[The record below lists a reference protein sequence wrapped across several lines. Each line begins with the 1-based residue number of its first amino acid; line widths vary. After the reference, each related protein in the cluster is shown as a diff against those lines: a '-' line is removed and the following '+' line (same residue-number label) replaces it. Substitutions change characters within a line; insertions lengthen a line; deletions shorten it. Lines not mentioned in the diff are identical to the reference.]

1 MPTLS
6 TTSLENAM
14 DPLAQSLKGRTAIV
28 SGGARGIGRAIA
40 EDFLRCGAN
49 VVIVDSG
56 VGMAG
61 EPQEP
66 NLADRVVADKE
77 CAAAV
82 CGDIAD
88 PEVVRRAVLLA
99 RSRFGA
105 VDILVNNA
113 AILRDAMI
121 FKASR
126 EDWDAVIRTNL
137 SGAFQLLAEA
147 TPVMRDQVKAGRTPG
162 SIINIVSSSGI
173 YGNFGQYAYSASKAG
188 MIGLTRAVAH
198 DLARSGITCNAVAP
212 FAATRVTESLPPANE
227 SLAAYK
233 RRALSIPA
241 IYVARLVSFLAAPAS
256 LHISGQ
262 LFAVRG
268 RETMLCSQAR
278 PAVQV
283 LQQTGGSTI
292 SELTEALGEFQPA
305 YTALQTDI
313 EAFGGD
319 PVV

>member
-1 MPTLS
+1 MKPD
-6 TTSLENAM
+6 EQ
-14 DPLAQSLKGRTAIV
+14 PLKGRTAIV

-40 EDFLRCGAN
+40 DDFLRCGAN
-49 VVIVDSG
+49 IVIVDPG

-61 EPQEP
+61 EAQEP
-66 NLADRVVADKE
+66 GLADQVAAGRN

-88 PEVVRRAVLLA
+88 PQVVRQAVALA

-113 AILRDAMI
+113 AILRDSMI

-126 EDWDAVIRTNL
+126 EDWDAVLRTNL

-147 TPVMRDQVKAGRTPG
+147 TPLMREQVKAGRTPG
-162 SIINIVSSSGI
+162 SIVNIVSSSGI
-173 YGNFGQYAYSASKAG
+173 YGNFGQHAYSASKAG

-198 DLARSGITCNAVAP
+198 DLARSGIACNAVAP

-227 SLAAYK
+227 NLAAYK
-233 RRALSIPA
+233 RRALTVPA
-241 IYVARLVSFLAAPAS
+241 VYVARLVSFLAAPAS

-268 RETMLCSQAR
+268 RDTMLFSQAR
-278 PAVQV
+278 PAAHI
-283 LQQTGGSTI
+283 LQQPGGSTI
-292 SELTEALGEFQPA
+292 MDLTEAVREWQPVF
-305 YTALQTDI
+305 TLLETDI
-313 EAFGGD
+313 DAFGGD

>member
-1 MPTLS
+1 MNLPMKPDEQL
-6 TTSLENAM
+6 LN
-14 DPLAQSLKGRTAIV
+14 GRTAIV

-40 EDFLRCGAN
+40 AELLGSGAN

-56 VGMAG
+56 VGIAG
-61 EPQEP
+61 EPQQP
-66 NLADRVVADKE
+66 RLADEVFAGDER
-77 CAAAV
+77 AAGL

-88 PEVVRRAVLLA
+88 PRVARDAVALA

-126 EDWDAVIRTNL
+126 DDWDAVIRTNL

-147 TPVMRDQVKAGRTPG
+147 TPVMRDQVKAGRIPG

-188 MIGLTRAVAH
+188 LIGLMRAVAH
-198 DLARSGITCNAVAP
+198 DLARAGITCNAVAP
-212 FAATRVTESLPPANE
+212 FAATRVTESLPPADEN
-227 SLAAYK
+227 LAAY
-233 RRALSIPA
+233 RRGALTVPA
-241 IYVARLVSFLAAPAS
+241 VYVARLVSFLAAPAS
-256 LHISGQ
+256 SHISGQ

-268 RETMLCSQAR
+268 RDTMLFSQAR
-278 PAVQV
+278 PAAHI
-283 LQQTGGSTI
+283 LQHPGGSTI
-292 SELTEALGEFQPA
+292 TDLAAAVSAWQPVFVALE
-305 YTALQTDI
+305 TDI
-313 EAFGGD
+313 DAFGGE
-319 PVV
+319 PLV

>member
-1 MPTLS
+1 MS
-6 TTSLENAM
+6 
-14 DPLAQSLKGRTAIV
+14 AQEQPLKGRTAIV
-28 SGGARGIGRAIA
+28 SGGARGVGLAIV
-40 EDFLRCGAN
+40 EDFLGCGAN

-66 NLADRVVADKE
+66 TLAAQVAADRE
-77 CAAAV
+77 RAAAV

-88 PEVVRRAVLLA
+88 PHIVREAVLTA
-99 RSRFGA
+99 KSRFGA

-126 EDWDAVIRTNL
+126 DDWDAVIRTNL

-147 TPVMRDQVKAGRTPG
+147 TPLMRDQVKAGRTPG

-188 MIGLTRAVAH
+188 LIGLTRAVAH
-198 DLARSGITCNAVAP
+198 DLARSGISCNAVAP
-212 FAATRVTESLPPANE
+212 FAATRVTESLPPSNE
-227 SLAAYK
+227 SLAEYR
-233 RRALSIPA
+233 RRALTVPA
-241 IYVARLVSFLAAPAS
+241 LYVARLVSFLAAPGS
-256 LHISGQ
+256 SHISGQ

-268 RETMLCSQAR
+268 RETMLYSQAR
-278 PAVQV
+278 PAATV
-283 LQQTGGSTI
+283 LQQPGGSTVA
-292 SELTEALGEFQPA
+292 ELADALRAFQPD
-305 YTALQTDI
+305 YTALETDI
-313 EAFGGD
+313 QAFGGD
-319 PVV
+319 PVI

>member
-1 MPTLS
+1 MTPD
-6 TTSLENAM
+6 EQ
-14 DPLAQSLKGRTAIV
+14 PLKGRTAIV

-40 EDFLRCGAN
+40 DDLLRCGAN
-49 VVIVDSG
+49 IVIVDSG

-61 EPQEP
+61 EAQEP
-66 NLADRVVADKE
+66 DLADQVVAGGNH
-77 CAAAV
+77 AAAV

-88 PEVVRRAVLLA
+88 PQVVRQAVALA

-113 AILRDAMI
+113 AILRDSMI

-126 EDWDAVIRTNL
+126 DDWDAVLRTNL

-147 TPVMRDQVKAGRTPG
+147 TPVMREQVKAGRTPG

-227 SLAAYK
+227 NLAVYK
-233 RRALSIPA
+233 RHALTVPA
-241 IYVARLVSFLAAPAS
+241 VYVARLVSFLAAPAS

-268 RETMLCSQAR
+268 RDTMIFSQAR
-278 PAVQV
+278 PAAHI
-283 LQQTGGSTI
+283 LQQPGGSTVMD
-292 SELTEALGEFQPA
+292 LTAAVREWQPVF
-305 YTALQTDI
+305 TLLETDI
-313 EAFGGD
+313 DAFGGD